1 MLISIFRFPAF
12 CEILFPQSLF
22 MGKCHFYVKYS
33 HLLSRLYHWIYSISF
48 IVVEGILFPLLI
60 RFYIFLAI
68 IDIFLISLLLG
79 HTITYG
85 IVIMNSKAHCK
96 NRIFMKTRLAINSV
110 IINTLANIIIDYPG
124 YFLSCKDY
132 IFHG

>member
-1 MLISIFRFPAF
+1 MLISFFFRFPAF
-12 CEILFPQSLF
+12 CEISFPQSLF

-68 IDIFLISLLLG
+68 IDIFPSLVLFTRPHFYIWYNRHEFEDALQKSN
-79 HTITYG
+79 IPFFLESS
-85 IVIMNSKAHCK
+85 SK
-96 NRIFMKTRLAINSV
+96 IRLYHLEI
-110 IINTLANIIIDYPG
+110 
-124 YFLSCKDY
+124 Y
-132 IFHG
+132 I